1 MPSHAGCIFEQV
13 RAQRALGA
21 GSLHPMGVTEEVMN
35 LGMCGVAWAGY
46 GRVYTSMHASAR
58 LGALLIV

>member
-1 MPSHAGCIFEQV
+1 
-13 RAQRALGA
+13 
-21 GSLHPMGVTEEVMN
+21 MGVTEEVMN
-35 LGMCGVAWAGY
+35 LGMCRVAWAGY